1 MKRVAQLLAL
11 VLCVGSLYVGLTVF
25 EVWRVGRTQSTTQV
39 DAIVVMGAAQYD
51 GVPSPLLK
59 ARLMH
64 AFDLWKQK
72 IAPRIVLTGGN
83 KPGDRFTEASASAI
97 FLRQQG
103 VPQEELLQESLSRS
117 TYEALRNVRDLVKN
131 DANFAGIERIVI
143 VTDPFHELRSR
154 LTAKEWSIL
163 EVLLTPWAPA
173 SLVPVEKESIPS
185 RYDTEDSI
193 EEEQM
198 ITSARSLANSLSHQQ
213 RVVLVLKSQNV
224 ADAVVASEVGV
235 SRPTVAD
242 MKKTVLGRVG
252 AELIADLPA
261 ERHERAMQNLLE
273 ECNML
278 IEGESQ

>member
-1 MKRVAQLLAL
+1 MKRVAQILAL

-25 EVWRVGRTQSTTQV
+25 EVWRVGHTQSTTQV

-103 VPQEELLQESLSRS
+103 VPQEELLQESSSRS

-131 DANFAGIERIVI
+131 DPNFAGIERIVI
-143 VTDPFHELRSR
+143 VTDPYHELRSR
-154 LTAKEWSIL
+154 LTAKEWGFD
-163 EVLLTPWAPA
+163 A
-173 SLVPVEKESIPS
+173 S
-185 RYDTEDSI
+185 
-193 EEEQM
+193 
-198 ITSARSLANSLSHQQ
+198 TSATPNSPIAGNGAFKKHVKEGVGIALA
-213 RVVLVLKSQNV
+213 RVI
-224 ADAVVASEVGV
+224 GF
-235 SRPTVAD
+235 
-242 MKKTVLGRVG
+242 G
-252 AELIADLPA
+252 
-261 ERHERAMQNLLE
+261 NLWK
-273 ECNML
+273 
-278 IEGESQ
+278 ITG

>member
-64 AFDLWKQK
+64 AFDLWEQK
-72 IAPRIVLTGGN
+72 ISPRIVLTGGN

-131 DANFAGIERIVI
+131 DVNFAGIERIVI

-154 LTAKEWSIL
+154 LTAKEWGFD
-163 EVLLTPWAPA
+163 A
-173 SLVPVEKESIPS
+173 S
-185 RYDTEDSI
+185 
-193 EEEQM
+193 
-198 ITSARSLANSLSHQQ
+198 TSATPNSPIAGNGAFKKHVKEGVGIALA
-213 RVVLVLKSQNV
+213 RVI
-224 ADAVVASEVGV
+224 GF
-235 SRPTVAD
+235 
-242 MKKTVLGRVG
+242 G
-252 AELIADLPA
+252 
-261 ERHERAMQNLLE
+261 NLWK
-273 ECNML
+273 
-278 IEGESQ
+278 ITG

>member
-1 MKRVAQLLAL
+1 MKRVAQILAL

-103 VPQEELLQESLSRS
+103 VPQEELLQESSSRS

-131 DANFAGIERIVI
+131 DPNFAGIERIVI
-143 VTDPFHELRSR
+143 VTDPYHELRSR
-154 LTAKEWSIL
+154 LTAKEWGFD
-163 EVLLTPWAPA
+163 A
-173 SLVPVEKESIPS
+173 S
-185 RYDTEDSI
+185 
-193 EEEQM
+193 
-198 ITSARSLANSLSHQQ
+198 TSATPNSPIAGNGAFKKHVKEGVGIALA
-213 RVVLVLKSQNV
+213 RVI
-224 ADAVVASEVGV
+224 GF
-235 SRPTVAD
+235 
-242 MKKTVLGRVG
+242 G
-252 AELIADLPA
+252 
-261 ERHERAMQNLLE
+261 NLWK
-273 ECNML
+273 
-278 IEGESQ
+278 ITG

>member
-83 KPGDRFTEASASAI
+83 KPGDRYTEASASAI

-154 LTAKEWSIL
+154 LTAKEWGFD
-163 EVLLTPWAPA
+163 A
-173 SLVPVEKESIPS
+173 S
-185 RYDTEDSI
+185 
-193 EEEQM
+193 
-198 ITSARSLANSLSHQQ
+198 TSATPNSPIAGNGAFKKHVKEGVGIALA
-213 RVVLVLKSQNV
+213 RVI
-224 ADAVVASEVGV
+224 GF
-235 SRPTVAD
+235 
-242 MKKTVLGRVG
+242 G
-252 AELIADLPA
+252 
-261 ERHERAMQNLLE
+261 NLWK
-273 ECNML
+273 
-278 IEGESQ
+278 ITG

>member
-64 AFDLWKQK
+64 AFDLWKEK

-103 VPQEELLQESLSRS
+103 VPQVDLLQESSSRS
-117 TYEALRNVRDLVKN
+117 TYEALRNMRSLTTTDP
-131 DANFAGIERIVI
+131 NFAGIQRIVI
-143 VTDPFHELRSR
+143 VTDPYHELRSR
-154 LTAKEWSIL
+154 LTAQEMNFEATTSSSSNSPIAGNSAFKKHVKEGVGIALARVIGFGNLW
-163 EVLLTPWAPA
+163 
-173 SLVPVEKESIPS
+173 K
-185 RYDTEDSI
+185 
-193 EEEQM
+193 
-198 ITSARSLANSLSHQQ
+198 IT
-213 RVVLVLKSQNV
+213 
-224 ADAVVASEVGV
+224 G
-235 SRPTVAD
+235 
-242 MKKTVLGRVG
+242 
-252 AELIADLPA
+252 
-261 ERHERAMQNLLE
+261 
-273 ECNML
+273 
-278 IEGESQ
+278 

>member
-83 KPGDRFTEASASAI
+83 KPGDRYTEASASAI

-143 VTDPFHELRSR
+143 VTDPYHELRSR
-154 LTAKEWSIL
+154 LTAREMNFEATTSPTSNSHIAGDSTFKKHVKEGVGIALARVIGFGNLW
-163 EVLLTPWAPA
+163 
-173 SLVPVEKESIPS
+173 K
-185 RYDTEDSI
+185 
-193 EEEQM
+193 
-198 ITSARSLANSLSHQQ
+198 IT
-213 RVVLVLKSQNV
+213 
-224 ADAVVASEVGV
+224 G
-235 SRPTVAD
+235 
-242 MKKTVLGRVG
+242 
-252 AELIADLPA
+252 
-261 ERHERAMQNLLE
+261 
-273 ECNML
+273 
-278 IEGESQ
+278 

>member
-25 EVWRVGRTQSTTQV
+25 EVWRVGHTQSTAQV

-83 KPGDRFTEASASAI
+83 KPGDRYTEASASAI

-154 LTAKEWSIL
+154 LTAKEWGFD
-163 EVLLTPWAPA
+163 A
-173 SLVPVEKESIPS
+173 S
-185 RYDTEDSI
+185 
-193 EEEQM
+193 
-198 ITSARSLANSLSHQQ
+198 TSATPNSPIAGNGAFKKHVKEGVGIALA
-213 RVVLVLKSQNV
+213 RVI
-224 ADAVVASEVGV
+224 GF
-235 SRPTVAD
+235 
-242 MKKTVLGRVG
+242 G
-252 AELIADLPA
+252 
-261 ERHERAMQNLLE
+261 NLWK
-273 ECNML
+273 
-278 IEGESQ
+278 ITG

>member
-143 VTDPFHELRSR
+143 VTDPYHELRSR
-154 LTAKEWSIL
+154 LTAREMNFEATTTPTSNSHIAGNSTFKKHVKEGVGIALARVIGFGNLW
-163 EVLLTPWAPA
+163 
-173 SLVPVEKESIPS
+173 K
-185 RYDTEDSI
+185 
-193 EEEQM
+193 
-198 ITSARSLANSLSHQQ
+198 IT
-213 RVVLVLKSQNV
+213 
-224 ADAVVASEVGV
+224 G
-235 SRPTVAD
+235 
-242 MKKTVLGRVG
+242 
-252 AELIADLPA
+252 
-261 ERHERAMQNLLE
+261 
-273 ECNML
+273 
-278 IEGESQ
+278 

>member
-1 MKRVAQLLAL
+1 MKRVAQILAL

-103 VPQEELLQESLSRS
+103 VPQEELLQESSSRS

-143 VTDPFHELRSR
+143 VTDPYHELRSR
-154 LTAKEWSIL
+154 LTAREMNFEATTSPTSNSHIAGDSTFKKHVKEGVGIALARVIGFGNLW
-163 EVLLTPWAPA
+163 
-173 SLVPVEKESIPS
+173 K
-185 RYDTEDSI
+185 
-193 EEEQM
+193 
-198 ITSARSLANSLSHQQ
+198 IT
-213 RVVLVLKSQNV
+213 
-224 ADAVVASEVGV
+224 G
-235 SRPTVAD
+235 
-242 MKKTVLGRVG
+242 
-252 AELIADLPA
+252 
-261 ERHERAMQNLLE
+261 
-273 ECNML
+273 
-278 IEGESQ
+278 

>member
-39 DAIVVMGAAQYD
+39 YAIVVMGAAQYD

-103 VPQEELLQESLSRS
+103 VPQEELLQESSSRS

-131 DANFAGIERIVI
+131 DPNFAGIERIVI
-143 VTDPFHELRSR
+143 VTDPYHELRSR
-154 LTAKEWSIL
+154 LTAKEWGFD
-163 EVLLTPWAPA
+163 A
-173 SLVPVEKESIPS
+173 S
-185 RYDTEDSI
+185 
-193 EEEQM
+193 
-198 ITSARSLANSLSHQQ
+198 TSATPNSPIAGNGAFKKHVKEGVGIALA
-213 RVVLVLKSQNV
+213 RVI
-224 ADAVVASEVGV
+224 GF
-235 SRPTVAD
+235 
-242 MKKTVLGRVG
+242 G
-252 AELIADLPA
+252 
-261 ERHERAMQNLLE
+261 NLWK
-273 ECNML
+273 
-278 IEGESQ
+278 ITG

>member
-25 EVWRVGRTQSTTQV
+25 EVWRVGRTQSTAQV

-103 VPQEELLQESLSRS
+103 VPQEELLQESSSRS

-131 DANFAGIERIVI
+131 DPNFAGIERIVI
-143 VTDPFHELRSR
+143 VTDPYHELRSR
-154 LTAKEWSIL
+154 LTAKEWGFD
-163 EVLLTPWAPA
+163 A
-173 SLVPVEKESIPS
+173 S
-185 RYDTEDSI
+185 
-193 EEEQM
+193 
-198 ITSARSLANSLSHQQ
+198 TSATPNSPIAGNGAFKKHVKEGVGIALA
-213 RVVLVLKSQNV
+213 RVI
-224 ADAVVASEVGV
+224 GF
-235 SRPTVAD
+235 
-242 MKKTVLGRVG
+242 G
-252 AELIADLPA
+252 
-261 ERHERAMQNLLE
+261 NLWK
-273 ECNML
+273 
-278 IEGESQ
+278 ITG

>member
-1 MKRVAQLLAL
+1 MKRVAQILAL

-154 LTAKEWSIL
+154 LTAKEWGFD
-163 EVLLTPWAPA
+163 A
-173 SLVPVEKESIPS
+173 S
-185 RYDTEDSI
+185 
-193 EEEQM
+193 
-198 ITSARSLANSLSHQQ
+198 TSATPNSPIAGNGAFKKHVKEGVGIALA
-213 RVVLVLKSQNV
+213 RVI
-224 ADAVVASEVGV
+224 GF
-235 SRPTVAD
+235 
-242 MKKTVLGRVG
+242 G
-252 AELIADLPA
+252 
-261 ERHERAMQNLLE
+261 NLWK
-273 ECNML
+273 
-278 IEGESQ
+278 ITG

>member
-1 MKRVAQLLAL
+1 MKRVAQILAL

-103 VPQEELLQESLSRS
+103 VPQEELLQESSSRS

-131 DANFAGIERIVI
+131 DPNFAGIERIVI

-154 LTAKEWSIL
+154 LTAKEWGFD
-163 EVLLTPWAPA
+163 A
-173 SLVPVEKESIPS
+173 S
-185 RYDTEDSI
+185 
-193 EEEQM
+193 
-198 ITSARSLANSLSHQQ
+198 TSATRNSPIAGNGALKKHVKEGVGIALA
-213 RVVLVLKSQNV
+213 RVI
-224 ADAVVASEVGV
+224 GF
-235 SRPTVAD
+235 
-242 MKKTVLGRVG
+242 G
-252 AELIADLPA
+252 
-261 ERHERAMQNLLE
+261 NLWK
-273 ECNML
+273 
-278 IEGESQ
+278 ITG